1 MTTQATIVDQQQA
14 YPATPAGSDR
24 PSGDLVDHIR
34 PTDDVVDYITACEEV
49 RRRHRRDLE
58 DQIERATTRLA
69 HQLNRRGRRLDAGTL
84 RQVARREVFYQQRR
98 MADQELAGMRP
109 ATQLLQDAERHDD
122 AELYRRRE
130 QALALLFSE
139 QADSYVALV
148 PQVLAD
154 RESVCR
160 QQALLVDEQTQLNRQ
175 LKQLGGVRG
184 LIGVRRVRQLHA
196 ELAELDR
203 QLTQIQ
209 AEIRHQQALLDV
221 IQAADTTRSAW
232 LAEHQE
238 ELLVGAAAVIVLT
251 RRLLA
256 LANPPGCTRP
266 VAEVDLDHP
275 MGHDPLTP
283 PATNGGTAPPSAGE
297 DPRVA
302 SAAAAR
308 TATPSPAPAPRQN

>member
-1 MTTQATIVDQQQA
+1 MSTQATIVDQQQA

-69 HQLNRRGRRLDAGTL
+69 HQLNRRGRRLDVGTL

-98 MADQELAGMRP
+98 LADQELAGMRP

-130 QALALLFSE
+130 QAVALLFSE

-175 LKQLGGVRG
+175 LKQLRGVRG
-184 LIGVRRVRQLHA
+184 LLGVRRVRQLHA

-203 QLTQIQ
+203 QLTQVQ

-221 IQAADTTRSAW
+221 IQAADTKRSAW

-238 ELLVGAAAVIVLT
+238 ELLVGTAAVTVLT

-283 PATNGGTAPPSAGE
+283 SPATNGGASPAEE
-297 DPRVA
+297 DARVA
-302 SAAAAR
+302 LSAAARVA
-308 TATPSPAPAPRQN
+308 AGPALPPGQG